1 MADDIPEKLIVE
13 VQKNPPLFDKSNR

>member
-13 VQKNPPLFDKSNR
+13 VQNNPPLFDKSNR